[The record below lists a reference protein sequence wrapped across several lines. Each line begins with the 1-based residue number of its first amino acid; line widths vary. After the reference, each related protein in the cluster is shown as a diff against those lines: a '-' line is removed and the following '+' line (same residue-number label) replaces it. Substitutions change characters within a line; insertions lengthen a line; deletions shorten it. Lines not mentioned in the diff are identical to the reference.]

1 MSFFIIMYLLIIHEL
16 GHFLTAYILGIS
28 TDKICIYPFGGISKF
43 NLELNTSQH
52 IEFLILIMGPIM
64 QCVAYFIIINI
75 GYMQSY
81 SSIIKIYHYGILI
94 FNLLPIYPLD
104 GGKLVNI
111 ILSYK
116 FTYKKSLILSLAIS
130 YITVLLLFIINKNN
144 ITLNI
149 IIIVVFLIYKITY
162 EYKRVNYIYEKFL
175 LERYLKNYHFKDRIV
190 INNINKLYRN
200 KKHIIKINNKYYTEK
215 ELLQKKYKKC

>member
-1 MSFFIIMYLLIIHEL
+1 
-16 GHFLTAYILGIS
+16 
-28 TDKICIYPFGGISKF
+28 
-43 NLELNTSQH
+43 
-52 IEFLILIMGPIM
+52 M